1 MTIGGP
7 RSPRSSSRSHVQAA
21 SSKQDDASALPR
33 RWAVTRIPIF
43 CARERRKGH
52 ETQGAGLEQQTE
64 LEIEVAALIAEAV
77 NLDKPVAELDPNVPL
92 FGEGLGLD
100 SIDVLE
106 IALAVSR
113 KYGFQLRSDDP
124 ANRRI
129 FASLRSLSAH
139 IERHRTR

>member
-1 MTIGGP
+1 MFCVG
-7 RSPRSSSRSHVQAA
+7 R
-21 SSKQDDASALPR
+21 
-33 RWAVTRIPIF
+33 TRHD
-43 CARERRKGH
+43 EW
-52 ETQGAGLEQQTE
+52 QGVGLEQQTE
-64 LEIEVAALIAEAV
+64 LEGEVAKLIAEAV

-139 IERHRTR
+139 IAQHRTR